1 MADNQSSNFAAN
13 LVLQFFI
20 GVILW
25 IASTAVG
32 GTFSQIFVPIASLLF
47 LSFFFGMFYGL
58 FRLAGVR
65 AEGLETFYESFPLNS
80 RSKGLIDPAAPIQS
94 SPPRYSQ
101 APTADDISLPS
112 FDWHKLFSFQYLRI
126 AGVIL
131 IITSIFSLLF
141 NIRWELIH
149 KIIASGVAGIILL
162 GAAEYFRGKKGG
174 IATFCAI
181 LSFTLLE
188 FMMTLLYQYMQGQ
201 NVNAF
206 LQSPDTWLFAKI
218 ILAVVLLFTLVR
230 YSAEWLPLT
239 YFLVLAVSPLSL
251 QYVGADLST
260 VPSLIFIVVFAVLAL
275 GTAIIRRR
283 QELLILNAVVGN
295 IFLHWL
301 VTDSG
306 TAIQWILLSLVGIL
320 LLGQLVSTIVM
331 SAENRRNDTVMHI
344 ANIVMAHGFALA
356 GMWWLAQSLPLL
368 DTYIGIAF
376 LIAANLTLIAYLIS
390 LQMKIDSKLSDV
402 LLNTAIIVASV
413 GLFIQVEG
421 PWSAVVFLSYS
432 CAVLWYSL
440 YQQNLRTRIYGFVLL
455 TISLIKLY
463 LEFRGIFDQV
473 WGTLAIMVIGLLLVV
488 LSYKF
493 EKVKDVMMHGI
504 KKD

>member
-20 GVILW
+20 GVVLW
-25 IASTAVG
+25 VISASSG
-32 GTFSQIFVPIASLLF
+32 GALSQILIPIASLLF
-47 LSFFFGMFYGL
+47 ISFFFGMFYGL

-80 RSKGLIDPAAPIQS
+80 RSKGMFAPSAPATTPRPSQVRSADEV
-94 SPPRYSQ
+94 SP
-101 APTADDISLPS
+101 PS
-112 FDWHKLFSFQYLRI
+112 FDWQKLFSFQYLRI

-141 NIRWELIH
+141 NIHWELIH

-162 GAAEYFRGKKGG
+162 GAAEYFRKKKGG
-174 IATFCAI
+174 IATFCSI
-181 LSFTLLE
+181 LSFALLE
-188 FMMTLLYQYMQGQ
+188 FMMTLLYQYMLGQ
-201 NVNAF
+201 NVSAL

-218 ILAVVLLFTLVR
+218 VLGIVFLFTLVR
-230 YSAEWLPLT
+230 YSADWQPLA
-239 YFLVLAVSPLSL
+239 YFLVLAVAPLSL

-260 VPSLIFIVVFAVLAL
+260 VPSLVFIVVFAASTL
-275 GTAIIRRR
+275 GTAIVRRR
-283 QELLILNAVVGN
+283 EELLIANAILSNV
-295 IFLHWL
+295 FLHWL
-301 VTDSG
+301 ITDS
-306 TAIQWILLSLVGIL
+306 AISIQWVVLSLIGIL
-320 LLGQLVSTIVM
+320 LLAQLMSTIVI
-331 SAENRRNDTVMHI
+331 SAQNRKGDAVMHI
-344 ANIVMAHGFALA
+344 ANIVIAHGFALA
-356 GMWWLAQSLPLL
+356 GMWIIGESLPLL
-368 DTYIGIAF
+368 NTYIGIAF
-376 LIAANLTLIAYLIS
+376 LIAANVTLISYLIS
-390 LQMKIDSKLSDV
+390 LQLKTESKLSDI
-402 LLNTAIIVASV
+402 LLNTAIIVASA

-493 EKVKDVMMHGI
+493 EKVKDVMMHGL
-504 KKD
+504 KQ